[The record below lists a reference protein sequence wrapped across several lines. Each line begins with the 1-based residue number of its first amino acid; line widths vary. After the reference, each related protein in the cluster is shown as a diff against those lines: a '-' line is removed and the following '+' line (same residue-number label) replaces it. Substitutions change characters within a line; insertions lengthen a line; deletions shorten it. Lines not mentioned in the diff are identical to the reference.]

1 MHSFCLCVAFQKRY
15 SSYPSILQVILCRT
29 KCNHYYF
36 KGRLSF
42 WYGILNSL
50 AYFFSFCFFPFI
62 VIYLFLNRC
71 PLISWRSCFHT
82 PLFRTPKTTSTF
94 SLVLWN
100 LFKVIELLFSCFI
113 FGQGEL
119 YVAQYKQGVLNGPSS
134 VLTTFPLSLNTEGWL
149 CAQLLSSFQGL
160 EFFHSVTFLNTW
172 IPTMGRQCCR
182 CWR

>member
-1 MHSFCLCVAFQKRY
+1 MENFFYSFLCIFFFFCLCAAFQKRY

-62 VIYLFLNRC
+62 VIYSFLNRC

-82 PLFRTPKTTSTF
+82 PLFRTLKTTSTF
-94 SLVLWN
+94 SLVPRN
-100 LFKVIELLFSCFI
+100 LFKGIELLF
-113 FGQGEL
+113 
-119 YVAQYKQGVLNGPSS
+119 
-134 VLTTFPLSLNTEGWL
+134 
-149 CAQLLSSFQGL
+149 
-160 EFFHSVTFLNTW
+160 FFFFLNFILFLNFTKLY
-172 IPTMGRQCCR
+172 
-182 CWR
+182 